1 MPIAD
6 PGPAP
11 PAVAAPEAVAPEAV
25 APEAAPE
32 AAPGPDAS
40 LRMVT
45 AAVDAFSAHGFHAT
59 TTRDIAARAGLSP
72 AALYVHF
79 PSKAALLAEISLH
92 GHRTALDLVTAA
104 ASGAEPVTERLRRL
118 VSAFASWHAEHHR
131 VARVVHNEY
140 GALPDAARGE
150 IAAIRRRIEQ
160 AVEDLITTGIAE
172 GSLQADQ
179 PRRVARALLSLCVDV
194 ARWFD
199 PAGRDSPQE
208 LGDLYADLAVRMVS
222 PQRAGDAVR

>member
-11 PAVAAPEAVAPEAV
+11 PAVTA
-25 APEAAPE
+25 
-32 AAPGPDAS
+32 PDAS

-45 AAVDAFSAHGFHAT
+45 AAVEAFSTQGFHAT

-79 PSKAALLAEISLH
+79 PSKAALLGEISLQ
-92 GHRTALDLVTAA
+92 GHRAALDLVSAA
-104 ASGAEPVTERLRRL
+104 ATGPGPVTERLRRL

-140 GALPDAARGE
+140 DALPDAARGE
-150 IAAIRRRIEQ
+150 IATIRRRIEQ
-160 AVEDLITTGIAE
+160 VVEDLITAGIAE
-172 GSLQADQ
+172 GALQADQ

-199 PAGRDSPQE
+199 PAGRDSPRE
-208 LGDLYADLAVRMVS
+208 LGALYADLAVRMVS